1 MKPLRT
7 LCSALLALA
16 TGSALAQPVPPRR
29 RAPRRR
35 AHVRR
40 TPLRL
45 ARRGWTDVALAAL
58 ASGNVLGVLDAV
70 DDDAAPGVAPP
81 AAPRSPSR

>member
-40 TPLRL
+40 APLRL
-45 ARRGWTDVALAAL
+45 VWRDWTDADLAAL
-58 ASGNVLGVLDAV
+58 ASSNVLDAV
-70 DDDAAPGVAPP
+70 DAAPGVAPP
-81 AAPRSPSR
+81 AAPRSPPR

>member
-40 TPLRL
+40 APLRL
-45 ARRGWTDVALAAL
+45 ARRSWTDADLAAL
-58 ASGNVLGVLDAV
+58 ASGNVLDAV
-70 DDDAAPGVAPP
+70 DDDDAPGVALP
-81 AAPRSPSR
+81 AAPRSPPR